1 MIERRIGSALLL
13 SAMVL
18 GCGEK
23 SGDGGEATGGTV
35 NPPQGGTGATAG
47 AGMGGSLAGTGGSLS
62 GSGGAS
68 GGLSGSSGMAG
79 GGAGGDGGGG
89 AGGMAGQ
96 SGNAGAGMGGMAGMD
111 NLPPAL
117 LSATGLFT
125 ARTNG
130 ELVLA
135 QGVREFEPAYWLWSD
150 GSDKKRYVYLPPG
163 TQIDTTDADHWVF
176 PVGTKF
182 WKSFIVGT
190 QLVETR
196 LIEVMGAEN
205 AVRYATYAWMTPD
218 ATDADRMNYR
228 DVWIDAAMTT
238 HDIPNGLMC
247 ETCHNPLKEH
257 VLGFSALQLNHDL
270 GGVTLQTL
278 LDESL
283 LTAPIPTTIEM
294 PGDDQAT
301 QEVVGYLHAN
311 CGNCH
316 NDSPGVSM
324 TAIPAPQMYL
334 RVLLDDETLEDTG
347 LFQTAINQRITG
359 SNELGLEYRI
369 RGGDEM
375 VSAVHVRM
383 NLRLN
388 EDQMPPIGTEVKDT
402 EGLTAIDAW
411 IRSLPPP
418 P

>member
-1 MIERRIGSALLL
+1 MIERWIGRALLL
-13 SAMVL
+13 STMVL
-18 GCGEK
+18 TSCGEK
-23 SGDGGEATGGTV
+23 SGDGGEATGGTM

-47 AGMGGSLAGTGGSLS
+47 AGMGGSVAGSGGSLS
-62 GSGGAS
+62 GAGGAS
-68 GGLSGSSGMAG
+68 GGLSGSGGVAG
-79 GGAGGDGGGG
+79 GGAGGDAGGG

-96 SGNAGAGMGGMAGMD
+96 AGSGGMAGMGGMD

-125 ARTNG
+125 SRTNG
-130 ELVLA
+130 DLVLA
-135 QGVREFEPAYWLWSD
+135 QGVREFQPRYWLWSD
-150 GSDKKRYVYLPPG
+150 GADKKRYVYLPPG
-163 TQIDTTDADHWVF
+163 TKIDTTDPDHWVF
-176 PVGTKF
+176 PVGTKL
-182 WKSFIVGT
+182 WKSFISGT

-196 LIEVMGAEN
+196 LIEVMGAGN
-205 AVRYATYAWMTPD
+205 TVRYATYAWMTAD

-228 DVWIDAAMTT
+228 DLWLNAAMTT

-247 ETCHNPLKEH
+247 ENCHNALKEH

-283 LTAPIPTTIEM
+283 LTVPIATTIGM
-294 PGDDQAT
+294 PGADQAT
-301 QEVVGYLHAN
+301 KDALGYLHAN

-316 NDSPGVSM
+316 NDSPGVAM

-334 RVLLDDETLEDTG
+334 RALVDHQMLEDTG
-347 LFQTAINQRITG
+347 VFQTAINQRITG

-369 RGGDEM
+369 KGGDDM

-383 NLRLN
+383 NLRMV
-388 EDQMPPIGTEVKDT
+388 EDQMPPIGTEVKDMT
-402 EGLTAIDAW
+402 GLMAIDSW